1 MASSKLTDLTVS
13 AFTDRLAGKYA
24 VPGGGGAAALTG
36 ANGIALVLMAGQFTL
51 GKKKYAE
58 FEDDIRRMISD
69 GNWMAHGLLSLV
81 DEDAAAFE
89 PLSKAYAIP
98 KEDPTREAVL
108 EQATKDA
115 IAAPSKMLSILS
127 DAVNLTEEMAEKCSV
142 LMISDVGCG
151 ADLLAAAMKAAAKN
165 VFINTKSLK
174 DRAFAEETESQVE
187 AVLAEFVPRAEAV
200 GQAVQERIQGRPSG
214 DGG

>member
-1 MASSKLTDLTVS
+1 MPEKLTDLSVS
-13 AFTDRLAGKYA
+13 AFTDRLAGKYS

-51 GKKKYAE
+51 GKKKYLDY
-58 FEDDIRRMISD
+58 EDDIRRMISD
-69 GNWMAHGLLSLV
+69 GNWMVHGLLSLV

-98 KEDPTREAVL
+98 KDDPTREAVL

-115 IAAPSKMLSILS
+115 IEAPSKMLSILS
-127 DAVNLTEEMAEKCSV
+127 DAVDLTEEMAEKCSA

-151 ADLLAAAMKAAAKN
+151 ADLLAAALKAAAKN
-165 VFINTKSLK
+165 VFINTKSMK
-174 DRAFAEETESQVE
+174 DRTFAEETEANVD
-187 AVLAEFVPRAEAV
+187 AVLNECVPRAEAV
-200 GQAVQERIQGRPSG
+200 GRKVQERIRESK
-214 DGG
+214 